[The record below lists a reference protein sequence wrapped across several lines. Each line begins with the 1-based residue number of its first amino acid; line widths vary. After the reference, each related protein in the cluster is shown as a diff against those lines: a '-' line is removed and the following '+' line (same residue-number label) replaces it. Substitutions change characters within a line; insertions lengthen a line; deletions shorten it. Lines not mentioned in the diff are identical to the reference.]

1 MIKADN
7 STKSRISSIELL
19 RIFCMALIILHHYVV
34 HTEFDIEKLNFN
46 VYVLQ
51 IISMG
56 GKFACNIFILIT
68 GYFMITSKVN
78 YKKIILLIGEMLFYS
93 ILFMMIGIVSGI
105 TKFNIKN
112 FIKAIFPIFWGNWF
126 IIFYIMLYM
135 LIPYINKL
143 IEQLDE
149 ITFKKLL
156 LTLFI
161 ILSIVPTFTAEAWRF
176 SNIDIFI
183 FMYML
188 GAYIRL
194 YHDNK
199 LSIKTKI
206 ISIISIILLFLSPIF
221 IDFISEILHANKL
234 LSKATYFS
242 TQNSFL
248 CIVASVSMF
257 LIFKNIE
264 LKSNFINWISSSVLG
279 VYLISDNR
287 TISYWLWNEL
297 SPNATYLNSNFLITH
312 VIVKVF
318 FIFVVCTAIDK
329 TRIILF
335 EKHFKN
341 IIYQIFEKLKVK
353 IKLDSIK

>member
-1 MIKADN
+1 MTKAN
-7 STKSRISSIELL
+7 NPTKSRNSSIELL
-19 RIFCMALIILHHYVV
+19 RIFCMIFIILHHYVV
-34 HTEFDIEKLNFN
+34 HGEFDIEKLNFN
-46 VYVLQ
+46 VSVLQ

-93 ILFMMIGIVSGI
+93 ILFMIIGIAVGI
-105 TKFNIKN
+105 TKFNIKD
-112 FIKAIFPIFWGNWF
+112 FTKAIFPIFWGNWF
-126 IIFYIMLYM
+126 VIFYIMLYIM
-135 LIPYINKL
+135 IPYINKL
-143 IEQLDE
+143 IEQLDK

-156 LTLFI
+156 LILFI
-161 ILSIVPTFTAEAWRF
+161 ILSIVPTCTAEAWSF

-194 YHDNK
+194 YYDKK

-206 ISIISIILLFLSPIF
+206 ICIISIIILFLSPIF
-221 IDFISEILHANKL
+221 IDCIGEILHTNKL
-234 LSKATYFS
+234 LNKATYFLA
-242 TQNSFL
+242 QNSFL
-248 CIVASVSMF
+248 CIVASISMF

-264 LKSNFINWISSSVLG
+264 LKSNFINYISSSVLG

-287 TISYWLWNEL
+287 TISYWLWNGL
-297 SPNATYLNSNFLITH
+297 SPNANYLHSKFLIIH
-312 VIVKVF
+312 IIVKVF
-318 FIFVVCTAIDK
+318 LIFVICTAIDK

-341 IIYQIFEKLKVK
+341 IIDQIFEKIKSKK
-353 IKLDSIK
+353 IEN